1 MIKKARTDVRDGVAR
16 RNLARLAVCGAIVL
30 APGLVP
36 GTAHAGPGDDAFLE
50 NLAGEWKGKGK
61 VKPTVSAKAES
72 VSCRMKSTWDDGSSS
87 LSINM
92 KCRGVDFDFSSSG
105 FLRTLKRD
113 NVVEGRW
120 SGTAGVGRTS
130 VHGTR
135 NGNTLKLTLTNQDAK
150 SGKSVSGS
158 VSMQLSGSGKALS
171 NVVLAKDRDSGKNY
185 KVLSLSMKK

>member
-1 MIKKARTDVRDGVAR
+1 MDKKARTDVRDGVAR
-16 RNLARLAVCGAIVL
+16 RNIARLVLCSALVMVPAI
-30 APGLVP
+30 AAE
-36 GTAHAGPGDDAFLE
+36 TAHAGPGDDAFLA
-50 NLAGEWKGKGK
+50 NLAGSWKGKGR
-61 VKPTVSAKAES
+61 VKPTVDAKAES

-87 LSINM
+87 LSIDM

-135 NGNTLKLTLTNQDAK
+135 NGNTLKLTLINQDAK

-158 VSMQLSGSGKALS
+158 VSMQLSGSGKSLS
-171 NVVLAKDRDSGKNY
+171 NVVHAKDRASGKNY

>member
-1 MIKKARTDVRDGVAR
+1 MNKKARNDVRDGVAR
-16 RNLARLAVCGAIVL
+16 RNIARLALCSALLV
-30 APGLVP
+30 APALTV
-36 GTAHAGPGDDAFLE
+36 GTAHAGPGDDAFLA
-50 NLAGEWKGKGK
+50 NLAGSWKGKGR
-61 VKPTVSAKAES
+61 VKPTVDAKAES
-72 VSCRMKSTWDDGSSS
+72 VSCRMKSTWDDGSNS
-87 LSINM
+87 LSIDM

-105 FLRTLKRD
+105 FLRTLKRN

-135 NGNTLKLTLTNQDAK
+135 SGNTLKLTLINQDAK

-158 VSMQLSGSGKALS
+158 VSMQLSGSGKSLS
-171 NVVLAKDRDSGKNY
+171 NVVHAKDRDSGKNY